1 MRSYRKR
8 IERDLGRWRAAGW
21 VTPDGEAAIRRE
33 VAAGG
38 YHLGLANSLAI
49 LAAVLI
55 GFAVMSFVAAN
66 WQEMPRLLRV
76 GMLLAALWGCYVAAV
91 LMAQRNMTGF
101 AHAAVLAGVGI
112 FGGSI
117 MLISQMYHMDG
128 NVADFLLV
136 WAGGAFLAGL
146 LLRSNPSLAFAMVLV
161 VIWGITEAVR
171 LNQVFWPFLL
181 PWAVI
186 SAVFYW
192 QRWRPG
198 LHLSGIALSGFVISL
213 GYMRL
218 GEETPRSVDRI
229 KDLGLRGIKVI
240 RPLDDYD
247 SDEYMPL
254 YARAASLNLPMLFHL
269 GIVARGPRDRFL
281 DVSMARM
288 RPVHLDRIA
297 RNFDASYVFQGMDD
311 LLTVEQKRLS
321 AGRTKPWGTVHA
333 LLCARDVIAEPFAV
347 INADDYYGREAFQIL
362 GTHLSGIETESVEHA
377 MVGYVLRN
385 TMSRSGT
392 VSRAICSVNDGYLVS
407 MKEHTKIGYEEERII
422 SRSEDGP
429 VQLSGSEPVSMNFFG
444 FAPTA
449 FESFTSYWE
458 AFINANVTS
467 AKNECY
473 LPNGASAIVT
483 RGEGRLRFYTTDATW
498 FGMTYSEDRP
508 IVKAELAKKVAS
520 GVYPEKLWSK

>member
-21 VTPDGEAAIRRE
+21 VTPDGETAIRRE
-33 VAAGG
+33 VASGG

-136 WAGGAFLAGL
+136 WAAGAFLAGL

-161 VIWGITEAVR
+161 VIWGISEAVR

-198 LHLSGIALSGFVISL
+198 LHLSGLALSGFIISL
-213 GYMRL
+213 GYWL
-218 GEETPRSVDRI
+218 FDGHGHGLVVA
-229 KDLGLRGIKVI
+229 LGLGVAALALAGDHMKPDMPVLWHGVLNYGLVI
-240 RPLDDYD
+240 AFAGLLALQFLEGPPLDVFVLLAVVAMAMSIAAIYWGLHT
-247 SDEYMPL
+247 EN
-254 YARAASLNLPMLFHL
+254 RAAIWLGYIGFSVEILSIYSKTIGSLLNTSLFFL
-269 GIVARGPRDRFL
+269 IAGIIVAAL
-281 DVSMARM
+281 AVLAY
-288 RPVHLDRIA
+288 RIH
-297 RNFDASYVFQGMDD
+297 
-311 LLTVEQKRLS
+311 
-321 AGRTKPWGTVHA
+321 GRQAAH
-333 LLCARDVIAEPFAV
+333 
-347 INADDYYGREAFQIL
+347 
-362 GTHLSGIETESVEHA
+362 TE
-377 MVGYVLRN
+377 
-385 TMSRSGT
+385 
-392 VSRAICSVNDGYLVS
+392 
-407 MKEHTKIGYEEERII
+407 
-422 SRSEDGP
+422 
-429 VQLSGSEPVSMNFFG
+429 
-444 FAPTA
+444 
-449 FESFTSYWE
+449 
-458 AFINANVTS
+458 
-467 AKNECY
+467 
-473 LPNGASAIVT
+473 GAA
-483 RGEGRLRFYTTDATW
+483 A
-498 FGMTYSEDRP
+498 
-508 IVKAELAKKVAS
+508 
-520 GVYPEKLWSK
+520 

>member
-1 MRSYRKR
+1 MKPT
-8 IERDLGRWRAAGW
+8 LLVLAAGM
-21 VTPDGEAAIRRE
+21 GSRY
-33 VAAGG
+33 GG
-38 YHLGLANSLAI
+38 I
-49 LAAVLI
+49 KQI
-55 GFAVMSFVAAN
+55 D
-66 WQEMPRLLRV
+66 
-76 GMLLAALWGCYVAAV
+76 
-91 LMAQRNMTGF
+91 
-101 AHAAVLAGVGI
+101 GVGA
-112 FGGSI
+112 
-117 MLISQMYHMDG
+117 HDET
-128 NVADFLLV
+128 LLDYGV
-136 WAGGAFLAGL
+136 YDAK
-146 LLRSNPSLAFAMVLV
+146 
-161 VIWGITEAVR
+161 E
-171 LNQVFWPFLL
+171 
-181 PWAVI
+181 
-186 SAVFYW
+186 
-192 QRWRPG
+192 
-198 LHLSGIALSGFVISL
+198 SGFGRVVFII
-213 GYMRL
+213 R
-218 GEETPRSVDRI
+218 
-229 KDLGLRGIKVI
+229 KDIEKDFRERV
-240 RPLDDYD
+240 
-247 SDEYMPL
+247 
-254 YARAASLNLPMLFHL
+254 F
-269 GIVARGPRDRFL
+269 
-281 DVSMARM
+281 
-288 RPVHLDRIA
+288 DRIA

-311 LLTVEQKRLS
+311 LLTVEQRRLS